1 MDKKL
6 FDKCLSIVKSRIR
19 KLTMDRSNIQI
30 AIDNYK
36 RDYEKTLKQL
46 IKLHGLDGEITI
58 DLFATSEFKRQSI
71 KKGWLM
77 LVPTKDTFA
86 PYVVCF
92 TSTKKNSSGMP
103 VCRFSFEFSFDTA
116 EKYSDDLDRYF
127 TEKILPYVVKE
138 SA

>member
-6 FDKCLSIVKSRIR
+6 FDKCLSIVKSHIR
-19 KLTMDRSNIQI
+19 KLTMDKSNIQI
-30 AIDNYK
+30 AVDNYK
-36 RDYEKTLKQL
+36 RDYEKALRQL
-46 IKLHGLDGEITI
+46 IKLYGLDREITI
-58 DLFATSEFKRQSI
+58 DLFATSELKRQSI

-77 LVPTKDTFA
+77 LVPTKDTFV

-92 TSTKKNSSGMP
+92 TSTKKNSNGIP
-103 VCRFSFEFSFDTA
+103 VCQFSFDTA
-116 EKYSDDLDRYF
+116 EQYSNDLDRYF